1 MTLGNM
7 RELGVCENEMQ
18 DQEGRCGE
26 REIAAASLAHNGGLR
41 RRF

>member
-7 RELGVCENEMQ
+7 RELGVCGNEMQ

-26 REIAAASLAHNGGLR
+26 REIAAASPAHNGGLR